1 MTTLITT
8 TNNSMPKVSYIKG
21 LDVFLNCCFIM
32 VFASLVEYAIVSY
45 WNKRQCRRRQVRK
58 TRTQQQEP
66 TELPMFTN
74 YPTTHAGGMAAS
86 PNHSYIYRPPGIPP
100 GIPPDCDCR

>member
-21 LDVFLNCCFIM
+21 LDVFLNFCFIM

-45 WNKRQCRRRQVRK
+45 LNKRHSRKQQANKSKAERQL
-58 TRTQQQEP
+58 P
-66 TELPMFTN
+66 TEIPMFN
-74 YPTTHAGGMAAS
+74 PYPATSPLSVPSNPAFNFTTPTLTS
-86 PNHSYIYRPPGIPP
+86 NIPA
-100 GIPPDCDCR
+100 DCDCR